1 MTIKQ
6 IFLKWL
12 YPAFRWLAAKKS
24 EATQVNT
31 LFVKPQTSIYDLEI
45 NLPNQQKLSLQQFQG
60 KNILFVNTASDC
72 GYTAQYD
79 DLQKLYEQMNDSL
92 VIIGFPS
99 NDFKNQESKS
109 DEEINAFCKLNF
121 GVTFPLAIKS
131 VVSKLPEQNSVFNW
145 LTHKELNG
153 WNNTAPYWNFT
164 KYLVNESGILTHVF
178 HPATSP
184 LSKEVVKEL

>member
-6 IFLKWL
+6 IILKWM
-12 YPAFRWLAAKKS
+12 YPAFRWLASSKS
-24 EATQVNT
+24 EVTQVNT
-31 LFVKPQTSIYDLEI
+31 LSVKPQTSIYNLEI
-45 NLPNQQKLSLQQFQG
+45 NLSNQQKISLQQLQG
-60 KNILFVNTASDC
+60 KKILFVNTASDC

-79 DLQKLYEQMNDSL
+79 ELQKLYQQKKESI

-121 GVTFPLAIKS
+121 GVTFLLAKKS
-131 VVSKLPEQNSVFNW
+131 VVSKLPEQNSIFNW

-153 WNNTAPYWNFT
+153 WNDKAPYWNFT
-164 KYLVNESGILTHVF
+164 KYLVNESGVLTHVF

-184 LSKEVVKEL
+184 LSNDVVKEL